1 MPLSRHLCLEV
12 EYSTNSN
19 QPPELIF
26 FNIGTLAHRL
36 FFKLF
41 HNRLQPLCSFHPV
54 KNLCDQKQDKRN
66 RQQISDDTDRNRTPH
81 RDIQKCRSCRKQS
94 PTQFQDRNHR
104 DDKKDQLFSNLSSE
118 ICYKP
123 VDQYITH
130 LNYSPLIY
138 FVRKSNNT
146 CISSLV
152 PTVILRYWPI
162 LSESQC
168 LT

>member
-12 EYSTNSN
+12 EYPQM
-19 QPPELIF
+19 QPTPRTHIF
-26 FNIGTLAHRL
+26 QYWHSGSSP

-94 PTQFQDRNHR
+94 PTQFQDRTIEMIKR
-104 DDKKDQLFSNLSSE
+104 
-118 ICYKP
+118 
-123 VDQYITH
+123 
-130 LNYSPLIY
+130 
-138 FVRKSNNT
+138 
-146 CISSLV
+146 ISSF
-152 PTVILRYWPI
+152 PTFPPRFVTNQLINTSLI
-162 LSESQC
+162 
-168 LT
+168 